1 MSRPYLSINSV
12 SFDGSSNVVT
22 MDILALRI
30 RGGGAISITGLT
42 QSTNVINLSDGYFQG
57 SVTFSAPIDTSTAS
71 NASSTTYSPS
81 SVKVSFSGASAS
93 VTTNVKLNLGSGLGN
108 LLGAGGY
115 TFSATQSAAS
125 ASQTIFNNLAHFLLS
140 YSGFTAS
147 LSGSEITL
155 SAPWGNF
162 YNNLDCFLVLTPGT
176 FGFTGSFGNGSGTYS
191 EFSGGTTTYNLS
203 INAPDYFG
211 FSEGQTFALTV
222 GSYSPGIG

>member
-42 QSTNVINLSDGYFQG
+42 QSTNVINLSDGYFQV

-93 VTTNVKLNLGSGLGN
+93 VTTNVKLNLGSGLGS

-125 ASQTIFNNLAHFLLS
+125 ASQTIFNNLANFT
-140 YSGFTAS
+140 SGFTAS

-162 YNNLDCFLVLTPGT
+162 YNELDCFLVLTPGA
-176 FGFTGSFGNGSGTYS
+176 FGFTGSFANLSPTYS

>member
-12 SFDGSSNVVT
+12 SYDPGVVSL
-22 MDILALRI
+22 DILALRI

-57 SVTFSAPIDTSTAS
+57 SLTFSAVLDTSTAS
-71 NASSTTYSPS
+71 NAETTTYSPS

-93 VTTNVKLNLGSGLGN
+93 TTTNVKLNLGSGLGN
-108 LLGAGGY
+108 LLGVGGY

-125 ASQTIFNNLAHFLLS
+125 ASQTIFENLDFTS
-140 YSGFTAS
+140 SPSGFTAS

-162 YNNLDCFLVLTPGT
+162 YNDLDCFLVLTPGT
-176 FGFTGSFGNGSGTYS
+176 FGFTGSFGNGSGTFS
-191 EFSGGTTTYNLS
+191 EFSGGVTTYNLK

-222 GSYSPGIG
+222 GSFSAGQD